1 MFLPIQVAK
10 TSTLVWQGLI
20 LSEYS
25 DDLETSVC
33 NWKGSLHADKNQ
45 WQGIHARVHP
55 GNFSNYI
62 DKGKFSSAEI
72 WGDDDISNLLPNPQ
86 GWEIRQCRQMENT
99 RAPAL
104 IKLTGEWSWK
114 LVPHRHP
121 KSSIPLHT
129 PLKTETKPANLV
141 TNRAGWAHESPTE
154 GDALHVAEE
163 ERWKSSSGRS
173 QDGHLGVPAW
183 DFSFQ
188 KTSLGFRQ
196 AVWGLAGGSRNC
208 QSS

>member
-1 MFLPIQVAK
+1 
-10 TSTLVWQGLI
+10 
-20 LSEYS
+20 
-25 DDLETSVC
+25 
-33 NWKGSLHADKNQ
+33 
-45 WQGIHARVHP
+45 
-55 GNFSNYI
+55 
-62 DKGKFSSAEI
+62 
-72 WGDDDISNLLPNPQ
+72 
-86 GWEIRQCRQMENT
+86 MENT

-173 QDGHLGVPAW
+173 QVGHLGVPAW

-196 AVWGLAGGSRNC
+196 AVWGLAGRKQKLPVLLKACRKAGTAALLPHYIGEAVRPVQNQVSRGINVSARWRAGRSVQAGRKWW
-208 QSS
+208 QSSCPTL